1 MILEGLVTT
10 CDASGRVHLA
20 AMGPEVD
27 EAGVAAGR
35 IDRFVLKPFATSQ
48 TAEHLARL
56 GEGVFHATDD
66 VLLIARVVTGAAGSP
81 PACRAAESVQGWVL
95 DSACRAYEFEIVAA
109 DRSGER
115 QRLEARV
122 VATHEGRPFVG
133 LNRARHAVVE
143 GAILVTRVHLLGA
156 EEVRRRLAEL
166 RVLVEKTGGTREHE
180 AFGLLER
187 SVEGRG

>member
-10 CDASGRVHLA
+10 CDGDGRMHLA

-27 EAGVAAGR
+27 EAAVAAGT
-35 IDRFVLKPFATSQ
+35 IDRLVLKPFATSQ
-48 TAEHLARL
+48 TAVNLARL
-56 GEGVFHATDD
+56 GAGVFHAVDD
-66 VLLIARVVTGAAGSP
+66 VLLIARVVTGASAPP
-81 PACRAAESVQGWVL
+81 PACLPASTVQGWVL
-95 DSACRAYEFEIVAA
+95 DGACRAYEFEVVAA
-109 DRSGER
+109 DRSAER
-115 QRLEARV
+115 ERLEARV

-166 RVLVEKTGGTREHE
+166 RVLVAKTGGTREHE

-187 SVEGRG
+187 SV